1 MNAGAVVRRWQFCD
15 EHGEVLSETDLEA
28 LWRDTGP
35 CIGIE
40 RTKLQRAL
48 LPGVTDVQCQLGTEV
63 TSLVQDGCWVSVGFS
78 VGSTSAYD
86 LVVGADGIR
95 STVRALML
103 TTAAPSDLGAM
114 NWRSVVPIRPAGLTE
129 LQLYLG
135 HGCVF
140 GLVPLGAGRTYGFA
154 YVVQPRLHDPTEG
167 RLDRLR
173 KRFAAF
179 GARVQEYLASL
190 ERDDQVI

>member
-63 TSLVQDGCWVSVGFS
+63 TSWFRTV
-78 VGSTSAYD
+78 VGSRSGFPLAQPAPMTS
-86 LVVGADGIR
+86 
-95 STVRALML
+95 
-103 TTAAPSDLGAM
+103 
-114 NWRSVVPIRPAGLTE
+114 
-129 LQLYLG
+129 
-135 HGCVF
+135 
-140 GLVPLGAGRTYGFA
+140 
-154 YVVQPRLHDPTEG
+154 
-167 RLDRLR
+167 
-173 KRFAAF
+173 
-179 GARVQEYLASL
+179 
-190 ERDDQVI
+190 